1 MNKSGF
7 NYISKFN
14 IFYTFIRK
22 NNMTITQLEYIIA
35 VDTHRHFA
43 RAADHCFVT
52 QPTLS
57 MQIHKLEKE
66 LGVTIFDRSRKP
78 LQPTDIG
85 TQIVEQARIIVN
97 EGKRVEEIIQ
107 THKGEIA
114 GDFRLAII
122 PTVASSLLPRFLK
135 CFLKDYP
142 KVNLQIEELQT
153 KVILERLKTGM
164 LDAGIMATPLL
175 QDGIIEKNLYYEPF
189 MSFIPKGHRLYNEK
203 FIDNSDIKANDILL
217 LHEGHCFRNSVL
229 NICKSVFDKNNPKNM
244 QLESGSFETLIRLS
258 KQGFGMTLLPYL
270 TSLDI
275 KDNEDPNSI
284 KPLSKPQ
291 PLREISI
298 VHHRTHLKISIIEAL
313 TKCITGNVPKH
324 MLSSGEGQ
332 VVKPN

>member
-1 MNKSGF
+1 
-7 NYISKFN
+7 
-14 IFYTFIRK
+14 
-22 NNMTITQLEYIIA
+22 MTITQLEYIIA

-43 RAADHCFVT
+43 RAAEHCFVT

-57 MQIHKLEKE
+57 MQIHKLEQE

-85 TQIVEQARIIVN
+85 TQIVQQARTIVN
-97 EGKRVEEIIQ
+97 ESKRVEEIIQ
-107 THKGEIA
+107 LHKGEIA
-114 GDFRLAII
+114 GDFKLAVI

-135 CFLKDYP
+135 CFLQDYP

-153 KVILERLKTGM
+153 KVILERLKNGM
-164 LDAGIMATPLL
+164 LDAGIMATPLN

-189 MSFIPKGHRLYNEK
+189 MAFIPKGHRLFKEK
-203 FIDNSDIKANDILL
+203 FIDNTDIQKDDILL

-229 NICKSVFDKNNPKNM
+229 NICKSLFNKNDKRNV

-275 KDNEDPNSI
+275 KENEHPESI

-298 VHHRTHLKISIIEAL
+298 VHHRTHLKISIIDAIS
-313 TKCITGNVPKH
+313 KCIQGNIPKH
-324 MLSSGEGQ
+324 MLNNGEGQ
-332 VVKPN
+332 VINPN

>member
-1 MNKSGF
+1 
-7 NYISKFN
+7 
-14 IFYTFIRK
+14 
-22 NNMTITQLEYIIA
+22 MTITQLEYIIA

-57 MQIHKLEKE
+57 MQIHKLEEE

-85 TQIVEQARIIVN
+85 SQIVQQARVIVN

-107 THKGEIA
+107 SHKGEIA
-114 GDFRLAII
+114 GDFKLAVI

-153 KVILERLKTGM
+153 KVILERLKNGM
-164 LDAGIMATPLL
+164 LDAGIMATPLK
-175 QDGIIEKNLYYEPF
+175 QDSIIEKNLYYEPF
-189 MSFIPKGHRLYNEK
+189 MTFIPKGHRLYNEK
-203 FIDNSDIKANDILL
+203 FIDNTDIRANDILL

-229 NICKSVFDKNNPKNM
+229 NICKSLFDKNNPKSI

-258 KQGFGMTLLPYL
+258 KQGFGMTLIPYL
-270 TSLDI
+270 TSIDI
-275 KDNEDPNSI
+275 KDNEDQNSI

-291 PLREISI
+291 PVREISI

-313 TKCITGNVPKH
+313 TKCITNNIPSH
-324 MLSSGEGQ
+324 MLHTGEGQ
-332 VVKPN
+332 VVKPS

>member
-1 MNKSGF
+1 
-7 NYISKFN
+7 
-14 IFYTFIRK
+14 
-22 NNMTITQLEYIIA
+22 MTITQLEYIIA

-43 RAADHCFVT
+43 RAAEHCFVT

-57 MQIHKLEKE
+57 MQIHKLEEE

-85 TQIVEQARIIVN
+85 IQILQQARVVVS
-97 EGKRVEEIIQ
+97 EEKRIEEIIQ

-114 GDFRLAII
+114 GDFKLAVI

-135 CFLKDYP
+135 CFLNDYP

-153 KVILERLKTGM
+153 KVIIERLKNGM
-164 LDAGIMATPLL
+164 LDAGIMATPLE

-189 MSFIPKGHRLYNEK
+189 MAFIPKEHRLFKEK
-203 FIDNSDIKANDILL
+203 FIDSTDIQANDILL
-217 LHEGHCFRNSVL
+217 LHEGHCFRNSIL
-229 NICKSVFDKNNPKNM
+229 NICKSLFDKNNPRNM

-270 TSLDI
+270 SSIDI
-275 KDNEDPNSI
+275 KDNEHPDSI

-313 TKCITGNVPKH
+313 SKCIQDNVPKH
-324 MLSSGEGQ
+324 MLDHKQGQ
-332 VVKPN
+332 VVKPF